1 MTKFSVLQCLNSQ
14 THLGHKTSEWNP
26 NMASFILGQRLN
38 HHVLDISKQQSSLKR
53 ALRVASQTA
62 ASVGTDGI
70 LFMGKSPKTVGSA
83 RAFRSHN
90 PYEQILKNSA
100 CSVGASYFNGDTQVW
115 VNGTFTNWQQTS
127 KASNSGFAAAQGSS
141 SRKYVPGL
149 DESHA
154 GAAANP
160 LPESTHTLEV
170 LTNNRMALP
179 SLIFAIGVSNL
190 EQPLREAHKV
200 GIPIIGV
207 LDSDCNPR
215 ISNQFI
221 DYIIPGNDDSI
232 RSYAFFCSLISQ
244 AIQEGKQKIGA

>member
-1 MTKFSVLQCLNSQ
+1 M
-14 THLGHKTSEWNP
+14 
-26 NMASFILGQRLN
+26 
-38 HHVLDISKQQSSLKR
+38 
-53 ALRVASQTA
+53 
-62 ASVGTDGI
+62 
-70 LFMGKSPKTVGSA
+70 
-83 RAFRSHN
+83 
-90 PYEQILKNSA
+90 
-100 CSVGASYFNGDTQVW
+100 
-115 VNGTFTNWQQTS
+115 
-127 KASNSGFAAAQGSS
+127 
-141 SRKYVPGL
+141 PGL
-149 DESHA
+149 AESHA
-154 GAAANP
+154 GAAANL
-160 LPESTHTLEV
+160 LPESTHTIEV